1 MEYSSHAQARLKV
14 RNIKGDEVERVLLSP
29 QELYFDVVTGNL
41 VAIGRRAFRSHHWL
55 IVVYTRYNEVYRVIT
70 IIDAKSLDRII

>member
-1 MEYSSHAQARLKV
+1 MVFESLFVVKKRGKVGDLLLGVEYSSHALARLKV

-41 VAIGRRAFRSHHWL
+41 VAIGGRAL
-55 IVVYTRYNEVYRVIT
+55 GVI
-70 IIDAKSLDRII
+70 IG